1 MKSRELRG
9 LSDEKLQ
16 DLFDDKKQE
25 LFVLRQQKASGELK
39 DTNALR
45 RVRRDI
51 ARVLT
56 TLRERQLAAGIA
68 KKGE

>member
-9 LSDEKLQ
+9 LSNEKLQ

-25 LFVLRQQKASGELK
+25 MFVLRQQRASGELK

-45 RVRRDI
+45 RARRDI
-51 ARVLT
+51 ARILT